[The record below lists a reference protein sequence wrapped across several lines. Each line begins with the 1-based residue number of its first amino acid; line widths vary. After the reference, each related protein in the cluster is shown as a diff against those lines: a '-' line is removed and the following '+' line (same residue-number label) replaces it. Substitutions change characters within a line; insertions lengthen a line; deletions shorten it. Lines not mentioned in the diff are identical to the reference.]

1 MPSGRCWVTTM
12 PSSAQSWRGAGTCRP
27 PSWMPSPSS
36 STPSHDPVSKE
47 AVLIRLAVFVSLR
60 LAGRR
65 TGPGHHRP
73 FPRTL
78 ADQLGLDPA
87 SLADQL
93 EQLHEQ
99 GNALA
104 DLLTQ

>member
-1 MPSGRCWVTTM
+1 MMKHMQLMLV
-12 PSSAQSWRGAGTCRP
+12 
-27 PSWMPSPSS
+27 
-36 STPSHDPVSKE
+36 VKY
-47 AVLIRLAVFVSLR
+47 FV
-60 LAGRR
+60 
-65 TGPGHHRP
+65 PKP
-73 FPRTL
+73 L

-87 SLADQL
+87 TLADQL

>member
-1 MPSGRCWVTTM
+1 MPKKRTAEERSIDHA
-12 PSSAQSWRGAGTCRP
+12 SQQL
-27 PSWMPSPSS
+27 
-36 STPSHDPVSKE
+36 
-47 AVLIRLAVFVSLR
+47 LIR
-60 LAGRR
+60 
-65 TGPGHHRP
+65 
-73 FPRTL
+73 

-87 SLADQL
+87 TLADQL